1 MIDIKASLHFFKSL
15 RSQRF
20 HRWPAS
26 LFVPLKTIKNLNF
39 TLRNKRKAGVR
50 ISPPFSL
57 SITFRITYKKKRKM
71 ASKNR
76 NKVTTLQQLQ
86 QRSEELKD
94 AGYIAVRP
102 DAFTPLKNGGGKV
115 FSWND
120 YVHSMLL
127 TTAGMSASGG
137 DASGSAARQ
146 QVSTIFAS
154 SGGENLGKPKGV
166 GTEGLGFMEWGI
178 ANRLPNLIWML
189 SRMSPFTAA
198 GVDYIKKILVGR
210 GPAPK
215 YHYTQYVGGN
225 ITEKYIP
232 YESAGVL
239 LRGQIAD
246 LKAKEEAAAEA
257 KRQNEQQSQNGQSQQ
272 EESPF
277 SAVQLQ
283 VLSSDEEDSEE
294 MKSLKEALHKWEE
307 TQAQLRD
314 FIENNDLMQTF
325 LDLAGDMALM
335 SQCFVE
341 LQLNQRSLDENGK
354 AVPTAQWTPK
364 VIGLKHRSIFTTRLE
379 RMDENYRINYAYVSN
394 QWLDPTQYV
403 GVQKEEDRKIAAIP
417 YLPTTSA
424 VKDLQR
430 KIREARQKNVSR
442 KKRPTRFI
450 MSPRDFGG
458 PYYADALWHSIFA
471 GSIFEYAFTIVDDR
485 LTRKRNSNIIG
496 RVIYIHQDYISRLYQ
511 QQGEK
516 KKKTQGEIQ
525 NEIFTSINTW
535 LSNPDNAGQA
545 LISSAFTGSDGK
557 EHKAWEIVE
566 IETKANDQANAD
578 KTELQEISSII
589 FFAMG
594 LDAKLIG
601 NTPGDTASSGGT
613 DLRER
618 FLVKQIQF
626 APLQQLM
633 IRPLEVLSRFN
644 DWDEHLVWWID
655 REVLTT
661 LDNSKTG
668 VAKQEAS

>member
-1 MIDIKASLHFFKSL
+1 
-15 RSQRF
+15 
-20 HRWPAS
+20 
-26 LFVPLKTIKNLNF
+26 
-39 TLRNKRKAGVR
+39 
-50 ISPPFSL
+50 
-57 SITFRITYKKKRKM
+57 M

-76 NKVTTLQQLQ
+76 NRVTNLQQLQ

-94 AGYIAVRP
+94 AGYVAVRP
-102 DAFTPLKNGGGKV
+102 DAFTPLRNGGGKV

-154 SGGENLGKPKGV
+154 SGGENMGKPKDV
-166 GTEGLGFMEWGI
+166 GTEGLGFMEWGMS
-178 ANRLPNLIWML
+178 NRLPNLIWML

-246 LKAKEEAAAEA
+246 LKAK
-257 KRQNEQQSQNGQSQQ
+257 
-272 EESPF
+272 
-277 SAVQLQ
+277 
-283 VLSSDEEDSEE
+283 DEEDSEE
-294 MKSLKEALHKWEE
+294 MKSLKEALRKWEE
-307 TQAQLRD
+307 TNAQLRD
-314 FIENNDLMQTF
+314 FLENNDLMQTY

-341 LQLNQRSLDENGK
+341 LQLNQRSLDENGN
-354 AVPTAQWTPK
+354 AVPTAQWTPN

-430 KIREARQKNVSR
+430 KIREARQKQVSR

-496 RVIYIHQDYISRLYQ
+496 RVIYIHQDYISKLYQ
-511 QQGEK
+511 QQGEQ
-516 KKKTQGEIQ
+516 KKKTIGEIQ

-644 DWDEHLVWWID
+644 DWDEHLVWQID

-668 VAKQEAS
+668 VAKQGQE

>member
-1 MIDIKASLHFFKSL
+1 
-15 RSQRF
+15 
-20 HRWPAS
+20 
-26 LFVPLKTIKNLNF
+26 
-39 TLRNKRKAGVR
+39 
-50 ISPPFSL
+50 
-57 SITFRITYKKKRKM
+57 M

-76 NKVTTLQQLQ
+76 NRVTNLQQLQ

-94 AGYIAVRP
+94 AGYVAVRP

-154 SGGENLGKPKGV
+154 SGGENMGKPKDV
-166 GTEGLGFMEWGI
+166 GTEGLGFMEWGMS
-178 ANRLPNLIWML
+178 NRLPNLIWML

-246 LKAKEEAAAEA
+246 LKAKEE
-257 KRQNEQQSQNGQSQQ
+257 
-272 EESPF
+272 
-277 SAVQLQ
+277 
-283 VLSSDEEDSEE
+283 DSEE
-294 MKSLKEALHKWEE
+294 MKSLKEALRKWEE
-307 TQAQLRD
+307 TNAQLRD
-314 FIENNDLMQTF
+314 FLENNDLMQTF

-341 LQLNQRSLDENGK
+341 LQLNQRSIDENGK

-496 RVIYIHQDYISRLYQ
+496 RVIYIHQDYISKLYQ
-511 QQGEK
+511 QQGEQ
-516 KKKTQGEIQ
+516 KKKTIGEIQ

-644 DWDEHLVWWID
+644 DWDEHLVWQID

-668 VAKQEAS
+668 VAKQEVS

>member
-1 MIDIKASLHFFKSL
+1 
-15 RSQRF
+15 
-20 HRWPAS
+20 
-26 LFVPLKTIKNLNF
+26 
-39 TLRNKRKAGVR
+39 
-50 ISPPFSL
+50 
-57 SITFRITYKKKRKM
+57 M

-76 NKVTTLQQLQ
+76 NKVSNLQQLQ
-86 QRSEELKD
+86 HRSEDLKD
-94 AGYIAVRP
+94 AGYVAVRP
-102 DAFTPLKNGGGKV
+102 DAFVRSGNGGDRV

-120 YVHSMLL
+120 YVHSMLV
-127 TTAGMSASGG
+127 TTAGMSASG
-137 DASGSAARQ
+137 DSASSSAARR

-154 SGGENLGKPKGV
+154 SGGENLAKPEKV
-166 GTEGLGFMEWGI
+166 GTEGLGFMEWGM

-189 SRMSPFTAA
+189 SRISPFTAA

-210 GPAPK
+210 GPVAK

-232 YESAGVL
+232 FESAGVL

-246 LKAKEEAAAEA
+246 LKAKEEADGNDSSSEVLDL
-257 KRQNEQQSQNGQSQQ
+257 KNPLNVINNDNSQQ
-272 EESPF
+272 
-277 SAVQLQ
+277 
-283 VLSSDEEDSEE
+283 EDSEE
-294 MKSLKEALHKWEE
+294 MKSLKDALVKWEE
-307 TQAQLRD
+307 TNKQVRD
-314 FIENNDLMQTF
+314 FIESNDLMQTF
-325 LDLAGDMALM
+325 LDMAGDMALM

-341 LQLNQRSLDENGK
+341 LQLNQRSFDENG
-354 AVPTAQWTPK
+354 APVPTAQWTPK

-394 QWLDPTQYV
+394 QWLDPTQYI

-430 KIREARQKNVSR
+430 KIREARQQRVNRKN
-442 KKRPTRFI
+442 RPTRFI

-496 RVIYIHQDYISRLYQ
+496 RVIYIHQDYISKLYQ

-516 KKKTQGEIQ
+516 KSKTIGEIQ
-525 NEIFTSINTW
+525 NEIFNSINTW

-566 IETKANDQANAD
+566 IETKAKDQANAD

-633 IRPLEVLSRFN
+633 LRPLEVLSRFN
-644 DWDEHLVWWID
+644 EWDEHLVWQID

-668 VAKQEAS
+668 VTKQGQE

>member
-1 MIDIKASLHFFKSL
+1 
-15 RSQRF
+15 
-20 HRWPAS
+20 
-26 LFVPLKTIKNLNF
+26 
-39 TLRNKRKAGVR
+39 
-50 ISPPFSL
+50 
-57 SITFRITYKKKRKM
+57 M

-76 NKVTTLQQLQ
+76 NRVTNLQQLQ
-86 QRSEELKD
+86 NRSEELKD
-94 AGYIAVRP
+94 AGYVAVRP

-120 YVHSMLL
+120 YVHGMLL

-137 DASGSAARQ
+137 DAGGSAARQ

-166 GTEGLGFMEWGI
+166 GTDGLGFMDWGM

-210 GPAPK
+210 GPAAK

-246 LKAKEEAAAEA
+246 LKAKEEAARKAEQEEQQA
-257 KRQNEQQSQNGQSQQ
+257 QQQSQQNQQSSQQ
-272 EESPF
+272 SEPPFLAISSQVSPQNEE
-277 SAVQLQ
+277 
-283 VLSSDEEDSEE
+283 ESEE
-294 MKSLKEALHKWEE
+294 MKSLKEALAKWEE
-307 TQAQLRD
+307 TNAQLRD

-325 LDLAGDMALM
+325 LDMAGDMALM

-341 LQLNQRSLDENGK
+341 LQLNQRSLDENGN

-364 VIGLKHRSIFTTRLE
+364 VVGIKHRSIFTTRLE

-417 YLPTTSA
+417 YLPATSA

-430 KIREARQKNVSR
+430 KIREARQQRVSR

-496 RVIYIHQDYISRLYQ
+496 RVIYIHQDYIAKLYQ
-511 QQGEK
+511 QQGEQ
-516 KKKTQGEIQ
+516 KKKTIGEIQ
-525 NEIFTSINTW
+525 NEIFTAINSW

-566 IETKANDQANAD
+566 IETKANEQANAD

-633 IRPLEVLSRFN
+633 IRPLEVLTRFN
-644 DWDEHLVWWID
+644 DWDEHLVWQID

-668 VAKQEAS
+668 VAKQGQE